1 MPKNKKIIRIGL
13 PRALHFYKYHISW
26 EEFYKQMGFEVI
38 VSPETNQQI
47 LKKGVNLAVD
57 ESCLSLKIYLGHVD
71 WLKDKVDYIFLPRIV
86 SLHKEEKACTKFMSL
101 NDIVRNTFPGINLIE
116 YTIDVEKFRF
126 EFFKVLRTV
135 FGLKHGPLKIFR
147 AYYLA
152 KRKQLQYDQKRIKEQ
167 QEKINN
173 KNPDRPM
180 ILIVSH
186 PYTTYDS
193 LLGKPIMKFL
203 ESQGVDL
210 LCADVSDSNKS
221 RELSKNIS
229 RDLYWTENKE
239 LLGSIEIFKP
249 YIDGIIFL
257 MVFPCG
263 PDALVINLC
272 QHKIKNIPL
281 VVITLDELSG
291 EAGLKTRLESFAD
304 ILKLRKKK
312 NAQYSKK

>member
-1 MPKNKKIIRIGL
+1 MSEDNKKIRIGL
-13 PRALHFYKYHISW
+13 PRALHFHKYHIFW
-26 EEFYKQMGFEVI
+26 EEFFKQMGFEVV

-47 LKKGVNLAVD
+47 LKRGVNLAVD
-57 ESCLSLKIYLGHVD
+57 ESCLSLKIYLGHID
-71 WLKDKVDYIFLPRIV
+71 WLRDKVDYIFLPRIV
-86 SLHKEEKACTKFMSL
+86 SLHKEEKNCTKFMSL
-101 NDIVRNTFPGINLIE
+101 NDIVRNTFSKVKLIE

-126 EFFKVLRTV
+126 EFFEIFRTV
-135 FGLKHGPLKIFR
+135 FYLKHSPFKIFR

-152 KRKQLQYDQKRIKEQ
+152 KRKQMAYAQQRIKGQ
-167 QEKINN
+167 QEKIKN

-193 LLGKPIMKFL
+193 LIGRPIIKFL

-210 LCADVSDSNKS
+210 LYADVVDPYKS
-221 RELSKNIS
+221 KELSKNIS
-229 RDLYWTENKE
+229 GDLYWTYNKE

-263 PDALVINLC
+263 PDALVVNLC

-281 VVITLDELSG
+281 AVITLDELSG
-291 EAGLKTRLESFAD
+291 EAGLKTRLESFVD

-312 NAQYSKK
+312 HG